1 MIDLSRIKDS
11 LKGKP
16 VFVVGMGRS
25 AASVFKAAEACGIE
39 TILWDDSEIGRGLA
53 SDMGARVSEPTR
65 DLVKS
70 CAFVC
75 LSPGVPLTHPKPHT
89 IVRMA
94 KDLGVEVIGDME
106 LFHRARPDVRTI
118 GITGTNGKST
128 TTALVGHILK
138 KAGVSSAVGGNI
150 GEAVL
155 SLPNLGSESTYV
167 LELSSYQL
175 DLMHDFAP
183 DISVLINLSPDHLD
197 RHGDMEGYIA
207 AKERIFKGPGA
218 AIIGMDDE
226 WSDAVYDRQ
235 KAASTRKMI
244 PVSCHRPMMTGVFVS
259 AKGVLFDGRESIVN
273 LSTCPALKGAHNWQ
287 NAAMAYAT
295 CHAAGLEA
303 EVIARHLQTF
313 PGLAH
318 RQKTVAIKNGIS
330 YINDSK
336 ATNDQ
341 AAAMALKTFSPV
353 YWIAGGKSKGG
364 GYADC
369 EKYLGHVRHAFLIGA
384 AEDEMAAWLT
394 EKKVMFS
401 RCGNLATATVAAHRL
416 AQKERMDR
424 AAVLLS
430 PACASFDQFRDFEAR
445 GDAFCDI
452 ILRLTGG
459 AKKKE
464 KKK

>member
-11 LKGKP
+11 LGGKP

-25 AASVFKAAEACGIE
+25 AASVFHAAKECGIE
-39 TILWDDSEIGRGLA
+39 TILWDDSAVGRGLA
-53 SDMGARVSEPTR
+53 VDMGARVSEPTR
-65 DLVKS
+65 DLIKS
-70 CAFVC
+70 CALVC
-75 LSPGVPLTHPKPHT
+75 LSPGIPLTHPKPHT

-94 KDLGVEVIGDME
+94 QDAGVEIVGDME
-106 LFHRARPDVRTI
+106 LFRRARPDTRTI

-128 TTALVGHILK
+128 TTALIGHVLK
-138 KAGVSSAVGGNI
+138 KAGVPSAVGGNI

-155 SLPNLGSESTYV
+155 SLPDLAPQSTYV

-175 DLMHDFAP
+175 DLMRDFAP
-183 DISVLINLSPDHLD
+183 DISVLINLAPDHLD
-197 RHGDMEGYIA
+197 RHGDMAGYIA
-207 AKERIFKGPGA
+207 AKERIFKGSGVA
-218 AIIGMDDE
+218 VIGMDDK
-226 WSDAVYDRQ
+226 WSEAVYDRT
-235 KAASTRKMI
+235 KAAGARKMI

-259 AKGVLFDGRESIVN
+259 VEGVLFDGRESIVN
-273 LSTCPALKGAHNWQ
+273 LNTCPALKGHHNWQ
-287 NAAMAYAT
+287 NAAMAYAA
-295 CHAAGLEA
+295 CRAAGLEPKII
-303 EVIARHLQTF
+303 VRHLQSF

-318 RQKTVAIKNGIS
+318 RQKIIAVKNGVS

-341 AAAMALKTFSPV
+341 AASTALRTFSPV

-364 GYADC
+364 GYAEC
-369 EKYLGHVRHAFLIGA
+369 GKHLWNVRHAFLIGE
-384 AEDEMAAWLT
+384 AEEEMAAWLT

-401 RCGNLATATVAAHRL
+401 RCGTLATATVAAHRL
-416 AQKERMDR
+416 AQKEKMDR

-445 GDAFCDI
+445 GEAFCDI
-452 ILRLTGG
+452 VLRLTDA